1 MATELQLDLPI
12 IVKYNVGDFASK
24 QEAWLRINKPD
35 PVDYIINRLIPGYP
49 ARLLKAETVKPFIM
63 ILREK
68 HGDGHYLISSME
80 SFIKSLCNIF
90 DNFVNDYYYDM
101 KPVLNII
108 KSRDDFKALFVLAR
122 SYEGHQY
129 EKLDFDEFMNV

>member
-1 MATELQLDLPI
+1 MTAELQLDLPV

-35 PVDYIINRLIPGYP
+35 PVEYIINRLIPGYP
-49 ARLLKAETVKPFIM
+49 ARLLKAELIKPFIM
-63 ILREK
+63 TLKDK
-68 HGDGHYLISSME
+68 HDDAHYLITSKE
-80 SFIKSLCNIF
+80 SFIEALVKIYNNLA
-90 DNFVNDYYYDM
+90 NDYYYDM

-122 SYEGHQY
+122 SYAGHQY
-129 EKLDFDEFMNV
+129 ETLEFSEFMNV